1 MNINKVTGVLRRMD
15 ELGRIVLPKEYRR
28 SMHISENDPLEIV
41 LCDNQ
46 IIIHKYHPLQTIQS
60 LCKHALSAFAKNCN
74 VPCIICNTDNIL
86 EVRGVS
92 LSTTARLSEDVLTY
106 IRDGNAYCFE
116 KDNPLDLLRDIKYP
130 VDSIYPVIT
139 EGTPAGAV
147 ILLHYRE
154 LTEIETAFARF
165 LADLLS
171 AATQEVA

>member
-1 MNINKVTGVLRRMD
+1 MD
-15 ELGRIVLPKEYRR
+15 DLGRIVLPKEYRR
-28 SMHISENDPLEIV
+28 AMHLQVNDPLEIIF
-41 LCDNQ
+41 CDNRL
-46 IIIHKYHPLQTIQS
+46 IIHKYHPLKTIQS
-60 LCKHALSAFAKNCN
+60 LCKQYLRAFAKNCN

-106 IRDGNAYCFE
+106 IRDGNVYRFE
-116 KDNPLDLLRDIKYP
+116 KDNPLNLLRDIKYP